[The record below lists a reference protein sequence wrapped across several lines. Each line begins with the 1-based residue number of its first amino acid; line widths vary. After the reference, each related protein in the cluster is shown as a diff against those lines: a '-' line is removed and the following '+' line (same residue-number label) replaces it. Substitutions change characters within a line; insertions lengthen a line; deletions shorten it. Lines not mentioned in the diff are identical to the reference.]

1 MKALLALVPLLS
13 LGAAVPTFTAAS
25 VPGSPILKV
34 ECLEGSGSA
43 FRVGPHLIAS
53 VDHVTSLGGCF
64 IDGEPVEVSYRS
76 GDFSL
81 VTPVGTSREW
91 LKVDCGGFIKGR
103 KYRAE
108 GYARGLDKIQD
119 VDLEGTGD
127 GAGQFSLLEGTFTVI
142 PGMSGGPI
150 VDDETGKVVGTV
162 NTYNYPAGISGSI
175 ALRDTKLC
183 SRA

>member
-13 LGAAVPTFTAAS
+13 LGAAVPTFTASS
-25 VPGSPILKV
+25 VPGSPVLKV

-53 VDHVTSLGGCF
+53 VNHVTSLGGCF
-64 IDGEPVEVSYRS
+64 IDGEPVEVAYHS

-103 KYRAE
+103 KYRAT
-108 GYARGLDKIQD
+108 GYARGLDKLQD
-119 VDLEGTGD
+119 VDLEGTGEES
-127 GAGQFSLLEGTFTVI
+127 GQFSILSGVYTVI
-142 PGMSGGPI
+142 PGMSGGHI
-150 VDDETGKVVGTV
+150 VDDETGKVVGTT
-162 NTYNYPAGISGSI
+162 NTYNYPDGISGSV
-175 ALRDTKLC
+175 ALRDTPLC
-183 SRA
+183 RS